1 MFSRIK
7 DHEEI
12 AQRGEDPVTVN
23 KAKAKGTFEDADAD
37 ITGNGGDGDNH
48 NHGAAEE
55 AMDIEDLDMG
65 EVDVPMMP
73 TEEELQA
80 MRDEYEALG
89 VDAYH
94 ADAHLI
100 DEEDNGGAADASGKT
115 QKHKLSILTS

>member
-1 MFSRIK
+1 VFSRIK

-37 ITGNGGDGDNH
+37 LTGNGSDNHNHGDGDNH
-48 NHGAAEE
+48 AAEE
-55 AMDIEDLDMG
+55 AMEIEDLDMG

-100 DEEDNGGAADASGKT
+100 DEEDSGGAADSSGK
-115 QKHKLSILTS
+115 KRKRDIF